1 MVIEFHT
8 AGGRAIVETNEIFQ
22 TYKAAGR
29 KEKIIFVLGV
39 AVVLPRATPCW
50 TDSEM
55 KALVARLAGS
65 RRILLWG
72 EMGVG
77 KSTLAVELLQMFYR
91 LTGHGQLLELD
102 PGSPPFGIPG
112 TICRGWWGREGLQ
125 FGDVQALCTLN
136 GGRFRLPL
144 VLAAGRLAALADKA
158 DNKGPLLLD
167 PPGVVRG
174 VGGAELLMALAESLH
189 IDAVLAIHPEEK
201 ELPLAVEISTLHGQL
216 ITVTASSTAR
226 RPTKTERSRHR
237 NQLWEDFLGS
247 SDELHIDLDTLP
259 VVGTPPPVE
268 VPSAWTGRQAA
279 MLNGAGE
286 TIRIG
291 EIACLKGKK
300 LTLRMTSCAPGIAAM
315 LLVRDCGR
323 DGAGRLSTLVPIV
336 KAQAAPSAP
345 AEMIAPQI
353 PATTATAAVS
363 SHLGPAWATLVGG
376 VFGDP
381 LLHVRLRHRRK
392 SLLFDLG
399 DPARLAAKVAH
410 QVQCV
415 FLSHAHLD
423 HIGGFLWLL
432 RSRIGPFPPCR
443 VFGPIETIKRLE
455 NFIGAI
461 TWDRIEE
468 NGPVF
473 DVAEID
479 GDRLRCARLQP
490 GKVLVR
496 LADQPIVA
504 GKILLERDY
513 TVKAVVCD
521 HNIPSVAYSLEF
533 HQEIKVRKERLA
545 AAGWPPG
552 PWLGRLKLCVCTG
565 GLDKLIDLPDGS
577 RKSAAELIDELLIIL
592 PGKKLAYV
600 TDLADTPDNR
610 RKVVGLA
617 QSAHT
622 LFCETP
628 FMAADGDKAEKTQH
642 LTTLAAIGMARDA
655 GVERLVPFHFSKRY
669 EREPQVVYDELLA
682 AAGPVRILGNFRST
696 YKK

>member
-1 MVIEFHT
+1 MVT
-8 AGGRAIVETNEIFQ
+8 
-22 TYKAAGR
+22 
-29 KEKIIFVLGV
+29 V
-39 AVVLPRATPCW
+39 APPCW
-50 TDSEM
+50 TDKEM
-55 KALVARLAGS
+55 KTLLARLAGC
-65 RRILLWG
+65 RRILFWG
-72 EMGVG
+72 EMGAG

-91 LTGHGQLLELD
+91 AIGHGQLLELD

-112 TICRGWWGREGLQ
+112 AICRGWWGREGLH
-125 FGDVQALCTLN
+125 FADVQALCTLD

-144 VLAAGRLAALADKA
+144 VLAAGRLADLAEQA
-158 DNKGPLLLD
+158 ESNGPLLID

-174 VGGAELLMALAESLH
+174 VGGAELLTALAEALH
-189 IDAVLAIHPEEK
+189 IDTVLAIHPEEK

-216 ITVTASSTAR
+216 ITVNASSAAR
-226 RPTKTERSRHR
+226 RPPKTERAKHR
-237 NQLWEDFLGS
+237 NRLWEEFLGS
-247 SDELHIDLDTLP
+247 SGEMVVDLDTLP
-259 VVGTPPPVE
+259 VIGTPPPVE

-279 MLNGAGE
+279 MLSGAGE
-286 TIRIG
+286 TISIG
-291 EIACLKGKK
+291 EIVCLKGPK
-300 LTLRMTSCAPGIAAM
+300 LTLRMTSCAPGKAAM

-323 DGAGRLSTLVPIV
+323 DGAGRLATLVPVI
-336 KAQAAPSAP
+336 KAPAAPSAP
-345 AEMIAPQI
+345 VEMIAPEI
-353 PATTATAAVS
+353 PTTTATTAIS

-381 LLHVRLRHRRK
+381 LLHVRLRHRKK

-443 VFGPIETIKRLE
+443 VFGPAETIKRLE

-468 NGPVF
+468 NGPIF

-479 GDRLRCARLQP
+479 GDRLRRARLQP
-490 GKVLVR
+490 GKTQVR
-496 LADQPIVA
+496 LADQLIVD
-504 GKILLERDY
+504 GKIFMEKDY

-521 HNIPSVAYSLEF
+521 HNIPSVSYSLEF
-533 HQEIKVRKERLA
+533 HQEIKVRKERLE
-545 AAGWPPG
+545 AAGWSPG
-552 PWLGRLKLCVCTG
+552 PWLGRLKLCVCSG

-577 RKSAAELIDELLIIL
+577 RKSAAKLLEELLIIL
-592 PGKKLAYV
+592 PGKKLVYV
-600 TDLADTPDNR
+600 TDLADSPENR

-622 LFCETP
+622 LFCEAS
-628 FMAADGDKAEKTQH
+628 FMAADCDKAKKTQH
-642 LTTLAAIGMARDA
+642 LTTLAAIGIARDA

-682 AAGPVRILGNFRST
+682 AAGPVRILGQFRSN

>member
-1 MVIEFHT
+1 MVT
-8 AGGRAIVETNEIFQ
+8 
-22 TYKAAGR
+22 
-29 KEKIIFVLGV
+29 V
-39 AVVLPRATPCW
+39 APPCW
-50 TDSEM
+50 TDKEM
-55 KALVARLAGS
+55 KTLLARLAGC
-65 RRILLWG
+65 RRILFWG

-91 LTGHGQLLELD
+91 VIGHGQLLELD

-112 TICRGWWGREGLQ
+112 AICRGWWGREGLH

-144 VLAAGRLAALADKA
+144 VLAAGRLADLAEQA
-158 DNKGPLLLD
+158 ESNGPLLID

-174 VGGAELLMALAESLH
+174 VGGAELLTALAEALH
-189 IDAVLAIHPEEK
+189 VDAIVAVHPENK
-201 ELPLAVEISTLHGQL
+201 GLPMAVEISTLHGQL
-216 ITVTASSTAR
+216 ITVTASSAAR
-226 RPTKTERSRHR
+226 RPPKTERAKHRSR
-237 NQLWEDFLGS
+237 LWEEFLGS
-247 SDELHIDLDTLP
+247 SGEMVVDLDILP
-259 VVGTPPPVE
+259 VVGTPPPAE
-268 VPSAWTGRQAA
+268 VPSAWSGRQAA

-286 TIRIG
+286 TISIG
-291 EIACLKGKK
+291 EIVCLKRKK
-300 LTLRMTSCAPGIAAM
+300 LTLRMTSCAPGKAAM

-323 DGAGRLSTLVPIV
+323 DGAGRLATLVPVI
-336 KAQAAPSAP
+336 KAQVTPSAP
-345 AEMIAPQI
+345 VEMIAPEI
-353 PATTATAAVS
+353 PTTTATSAIS

-381 LLHVRLRHRRK
+381 LLHVRLRHRKK

-443 VFGPIETIKRLE
+443 FFGPAETIKRLE

-479 GDRLRCARLQP
+479 GDRLRRARLQP
-490 GKVLVR
+490 GKTILR

-504 GKILLERDY
+504 DKIFMEKDY

-521 HNIPSVAYSLEF
+521 HNIPSVSYSLEF
-533 HQEIKVRKERLA
+533 HQEIKVRKERLE

-552 PWLGRLKLCVCTG
+552 PWLGSLKLCVCNG

-592 PGKKLAYV
+592 PGKKLVYV
-600 TDLADTPDNR
+600 TDLADSPENR
-610 RKVVGLA
+610 RKVIGLA
-617 QSAHT
+617 KSAHT

-628 FMAADGDKAEKTQH
+628 FMAADADKAKKTQH
-642 LTTLAAIGMARDA
+642 LTTLAAIGIARDA

-669 EREPQVVYDELLA
+669 ERDPQIVYVELLA
-682 AAGPVRILGNFRST
+682 AAGPVRILGNFRSN
-696 YKK
+696 